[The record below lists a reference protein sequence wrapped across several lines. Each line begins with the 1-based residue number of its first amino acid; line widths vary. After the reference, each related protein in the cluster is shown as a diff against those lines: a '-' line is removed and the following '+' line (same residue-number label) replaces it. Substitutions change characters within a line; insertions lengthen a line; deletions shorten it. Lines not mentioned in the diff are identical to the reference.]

1 MVRVLIKKYIEV
13 WLAHSYILL
22 LVNLILCL
30 VYVYVLD
37 ISLILKRH
45 ILKQWKWFLDTL
57 ITLLI
62 TVYFIQ
68 NQAHLL

>member
-1 MVRVLIKKYIEV
+1 MIG
-13 WLAHSYILL
+13 LL
-22 LVNLILCL
+22 LYITTSRPELCL